1 MSHRG
6 IPHRNQNTQ
15 KQQST
20 LNQKFLISQKVN
32 FLMQRNSRETCH
44 VSEQQV
50 QHAEVLE

>member
-6 IPHRNQNTQ
+6 IAHKNQKQ

-20 LNQKFLISQKVN
+20 LNQNTLISQKVN

-44 VSEQQV
+44 ESERQV